1 MFGIHFHTMFP
12 NSQLEIRN
20 SKSSQRVLI
29 VGGTGY
35 FGRLLAEDLR
45 RYANCELVLA
55 DRRTADLR
63 NSASL
68 VAALSGVSIA
78 ICAAGPFQTLPT
90 TLAELC
96 LSRGIHYIDFAD
108 DRDFV
113 RKVRSLVPSEG
124 DLPAVCSGWST
135 VSALSGVL
143 ARIGVAGLGEVRAIY
158 VHMAPGN
165 RNPRSAGTI
174 ASLLNSVGRQ
184 FIIYRDNV
192 WHQVMGWSE
201 PRGFLFPKP
210 IGYRRGYLVDV
221 PDHESFP
228 DLFQARTVEFRTAA
242 ELRMLNTALSALAWL
257 KKRKVVRSWIPWTEA
272 LTSAAA
278 MLSFAGHD
286 WGAVGVEVEGHNARR
301 RVSVVATSG
310 GPRIAVMP
318 ASVMTVSLLS
328 GSERRGLVSP
338 ADWLTR
344 EQLHEECQRRGFQL
358 IVEDL

>member
-1 MFGIHFHTMFP
+1 MSTMFP
-12 NSQLEIRN
+12 TSKFEIRH

-35 FGRLLAEDLR
+35 FGRLLAEDIR
-45 RYANCELVLA
+45 RYANCELVLG
-55 DRRTADLR
+55 DRCTADLR
-63 NSASL
+63 NPASL
-68 VAALSGVSIA
+68 VAALSGVSVA

-96 LSRGIHYIDFAD
+96 LSRGIHYLDFAD

-143 ARIGVAGLGEVRAIY
+143 ARIGMTGLGEIKAIY
-158 VHMAPGN
+158 IHMAPGN

-174 ASLLNSVGRQ
+174 ASLLNSVGRP

-192 WHQVMGWSE
+192 WHTVRGWSE

-210 IGYRRGYLVDV
+210 IGYRRGYLIDV
-221 PDHESFP
+221 PDHEFFP

-242 ELRMLNTALSALAWL
+242 ELWVLNKALSTLAWL
-257 KKRKVVRSWIPWTEA
+257 KKMAVVDDWIPWTKT
-272 LTSAAA
+272 LTSAAV
-278 MLSFAGHD
+278 MLGFAGHD
-286 WGAVGVEVEGHNARR
+286 WGAVGVEVEGPHARR
-301 RVSVVATSG
+301 RVSVIAKSG

-328 GSERRGLVSP
+328 GSEHRGLVSP

-344 EQLHEECQRRGFQL
+344 DQLDKECQKRGFDL